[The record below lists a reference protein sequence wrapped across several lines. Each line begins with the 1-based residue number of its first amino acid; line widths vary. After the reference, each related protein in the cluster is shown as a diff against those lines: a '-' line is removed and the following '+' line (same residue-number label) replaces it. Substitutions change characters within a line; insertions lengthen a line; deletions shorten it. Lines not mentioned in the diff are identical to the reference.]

1 MGAVRTVR
9 LERAPAAASRVRRR
23 RAPVSSRRAVVAFA
37 ASTLLTLVVLGL
49 VGAFLLER
57 IGRREAI
64 RDAKQLT
71 ELAGRGIVA
80 PNLPAGVLTG
90 DPAAR
95 AELDRVVRDRVL
107 VDPVVRVKIWTADGR
122 IVYSDEPRLI
132 GERYDLGDEER
143 EALRRGFVEA
153 ELSDLTR
160 PENRFERPAG
170 KLLEV
175 YLPIRER
182 DGTPLLFESYQ
193 RFSSVAASGRRM
205 VGALAP
211 PLIAAL
217 VLLWLVQVPLAW
229 RLSRRLREGQQERE
243 ALLQRAVD
251 SSQLERRRIAGD
263 LHDGAVQNLA
273 GVAYALAA
281 AEPDAPPT
289 LAPTLHLTAAETRR
303 TLRELRSLLVEIYPP
318 DLHRAGLE
326 AALRDLVSPF
336 SGRGIDVSLE
346 LPPDTDLPVAVEAL
360 LFRAAQ
366 EAVRNVLAH
375 ARATHVRIRLDLGA
389 ETAALTV
396 ADDGLGF
403 EPEAADTEGH
413 FGLRLLG
420 DLARDAGGTLAVTSA
435 PGEGTTLRIEVPLA

>member
-1 MGAVRTVR
+1 
-9 LERAPAAASRVRRR
+9 
-23 RAPVSSRRAVVAFA
+23 VSSRRAVVAFA
-37 ASTLLTLVVLGL
+37 LSTLLTLVVLGL

-64 RDAKQLT
+64 RDAKELT
-71 ELAGRGIVA
+71 EVAGRGIVA
-80 PNLPAGVLTG
+80 PNLPDGLVAG
-90 DPAAR
+90 DPAAL
-95 AELDRVVRDRVL
+95 AAVDRVVRTRVL
-107 VDPVVRVKIWTADGR
+107 RDPVVRVKIWRADGR

-132 GERYDLGDEER
+132 GERYDLGDDER
-143 EALRRGFVEA
+143 QALRRGVVEA

-175 YLPIRER
+175 YLPVRAR

-193 RFSSVAASGRRM
+193 RFSSVTASGRRM
-205 VGALAP
+205 LGTLAP
-211 PLIAAL
+211 PLVAAL

-229 RLSRRLREGQQERE
+229 RLARRLDEGRQERE

-281 AEPDAPPT
+281 AEPDAPPS

-346 LPPDTDLPVAVEAL
+346 LPTDPDLPQAVEAL

-366 EAVRNVLAH
+366 EAVRNVLSH
-375 ARATHVRIRLDLGA
+375 ADASHVRIRLDLDA

-396 ADDGLGF
+396 ADDGRGF
-403 EPEAADTEGH
+403 SAETAGSNGH

-420 DLARDAGGTLAVTSA
+420 DLARDAGGTLSVTST
-435 PGEGTTLRIEVPLA
+435 PGEGTTVRIEVPLG